1 MFLILRIEYFESLES
16 NAELTLRI
24 FFGTLNVNSGLT
36 EPIFFG
42 HRTIA
47 GTACG
52 IVDDAFSG
60 DPDADMAVYAL
71 AKIPA
76 SRARSGWSM
85 RGCVAGRSGR
95 PCHPSGTS
103 RPKEDGTRA

>member
-1 MFLILRIEYFESLES
+1 MFPILRIEYFESLES
-16 NAELTLRI
+16 NAELTLRV

-42 HRTIA
+42 YQTIA

-52 IVDDAFSG
+52 IVDDAFPG

-85 RGCVAGRSGR
+85 RECAVGRYGRSR
-95 PCHPSGTS
+95 HPPGTS

>member
-1 MFLILRIEYFESLES
+1 MFPILRIEYFESLES
-16 NAELTLRI
+16 NAELTLRV

-52 IVDDAFSG
+52 IVDGKRLKDI
-60 DPDADMAVYAL
+60 ADLPLDL
-71 AKIPA
+71 AI
-76 SRARSGWSM
+76 
-85 RGCVAGRSGR
+85 
-95 PCHPSGTS
+95 
-103 RPKEDGTRA
+103 